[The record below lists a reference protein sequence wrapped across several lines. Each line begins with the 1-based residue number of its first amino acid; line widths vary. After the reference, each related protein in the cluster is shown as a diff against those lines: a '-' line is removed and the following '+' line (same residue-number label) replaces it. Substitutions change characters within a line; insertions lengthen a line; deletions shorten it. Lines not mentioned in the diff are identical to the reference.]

1 MPVTVAM
8 YEKSLA
14 QISDRLDA
22 LGLDVKVLPFDKDGN
37 FQVDG
42 ASVSPGDVD
51 VDYFWLTN
59 HINPDGMRDTAFK
72 TILDCKSVGVLQTFN
87 AGLDDPV
94 YREISDKGT
103 RICNSS
109 AQGVAIAEYVMAH
122 VMSLIHPIDKARE
135 LQAGKEWSLIPFRE
149 LSRTNWLII
158 GYGPIGQEIAKRV
171 KAFDATIDVVRRSPQ
186 TSELIDRAGTT
197 ADLEKFLPDAD
208 VIVLACAL
216 NAETRDFVD
225 DSFFANVKKGSI
237 LVNIGR
243 GALIVDDALIK
254 ALDEERLAQAVLDV
268 FRQEPMQQD
277 DPLWSHP
284 KIRVTPHTSFAGDG
298 GRARWDTL
306 FLDNIKRFV
315 KGEPLEME
323 FDPKNFP

>member
-1 MPVTVAM
+1 M

-14 QISDRLDA
+14 QIGDRLDA
-22 LGLDVKVLPFDKDGN
+22 LGLDIKVLPFGKDGN
-37 FQVDG
+37 FQIDG
-42 ASVSPGDVD
+42 AAVSPAEVD

-59 HINPDGMRDTAFK
+59 HINPDGMRETAFN
-72 TILDCKSVGVLQTFN
+72 TILGCKSVGVLQTFN

-94 YREISDKGT
+94 YRKVSDKGT

-109 AQGVAIAEYVMAH
+109 AQGGASAEYVMAH
-122 VMSLIHPIDKARE
+122 VLSLIHPIDKGRDMQAR
-135 LQAGKEWSLIPFRE
+135 KEWDLIPFRE
-149 LSRTNWLII
+149 ISRTNWLII

-171 KAFDATIDVVRRSPQ
+171 KPFGAGVDVVRRSPQ

-208 VIVLACAL
+208 VVVLACAL
-216 NAETRDFVD
+216 NAETRDFVND
-225 DSFFANVKKGSI
+225 KFFASVKKDAI

-254 ALDEERLAQAVLDV
+254 ALDEDRLAHAVLDV
-268 FRQEPMQQD
+268 FRQEPMAQD

-298 GRARWDTL
+298 ARARWDTL
-306 FLDNIKRFV
+306 SLDNIQRFV
-315 KGEPLEME
+315 KGEPPEMKY
-323 FDPKNFP
+323 DTKNLP